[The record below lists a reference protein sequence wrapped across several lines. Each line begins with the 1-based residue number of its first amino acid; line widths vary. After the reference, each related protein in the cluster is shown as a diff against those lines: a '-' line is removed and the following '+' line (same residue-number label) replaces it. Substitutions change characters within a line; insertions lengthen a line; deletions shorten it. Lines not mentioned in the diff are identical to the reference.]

1 MPMSDL
7 LLRPVDR
14 LLGRFGLAMRI
25 GIIALMLLIPI
36 SALLVH
42 MSLQLTQQRD
52 STAAERSG
60 IPVAH
65 ELADLAGLVQHQ
77 RVLALVNQTDADT
90 STALR
95 RQIEQIDATARES
108 GLAITDAWN
117 ELKESLLRQP
127 VTHAGTSGDIWR
139 RSEQHIRDIHRL
151 IALAA
156 EKSGLLLDPEGP
168 SFMLMDL
175 AFAHVP
181 AYCEAVAQLA
191 ALEPAAAAAASSE
204 RALRQAVALQR
215 IEDTRG
221 LIEQRLDAL
230 KRTGE
235 REPDG
240 WREADAATRRLVAR
254 AQESQT
260 APQTDSREAARTI
273 DQTLETIDV
282 FHNHAIHRLDDLLKQ
297 RLERIEQDR
306 RVLGGLSLAGVLLAT
321 WLALGVAHSVRVRSK
336 QLIAHAEAAARG
348 ELDNTLELA
357 GHDELARI
365 GTAFAAVQ
373 DNLRALIGD
382 VGLLLDAARKG
393 RLDTR
398 ADSTRH
404 SGDYRLI
411 VEGINGSFDAMAR
424 PVLEVRDV
432 LGQMGQGHLDRRVEG
447 HCEGVFDELRQ
458 TLNGMADKISATLA
472 EVSSA
477 SQAVSSA
484 SHQVAATSQMLSH
497 AASGQAASVEETTAS
512 LQEMSGSIKDN
523 SEHAALTDTL
533 ATRAASEAIA
543 GNEAVA
549 RTVEAMQSIA
559 TRVSIIDDIAYQTN
573 LLALNAAIEAARAG
587 EHGKGFAV
595 VAAEVRKL
603 AERSQVAAQEIGQLA
618 GSSVT
623 LAEKAGSVLQ
633 LMVPS
638 ISQTSQLVQRIAAAS
653 NEQSH
658 GVRQISIAMN
668 QLNNSTQQ
676 SATASEQLSATA
688 EELSDQ
694 ANALESRLSFF
705 HLDTKQKPL
714 GAHPAPGARKA
725 GSMPIPPNT
734 ARRTTQSA
742 AGREELAVRHLAEE
756 AGFSAF

>member
-1 MPMSDL
+1 MSDL

-60 IPVAH
+60 IPIAH
-65 ELADLAGLVQHQ
+65 ELADLAGLLQQQ
-77 RVLALVNQTDADT
+77 RVLALLNQTDANT
-90 STALR
+90 SAALR
-95 RQIEQIDATARES
+95 RQIEQIDVAARES

-117 ELKESLLRQP
+117 ELRDDLLRQP
-127 VTHAGTSGDIWR
+127 VTHASTSGDIWL
-139 RSEQHIRDIHRL
+139 RSDQQIRDIHRL

-175 AFAHVP
+175 AFANIP

-191 ALEPAAAAAASSE
+191 AIETPATSPASAAE
-204 RALRQAVALQR
+204 RTLRQAVALQR
-215 IEDTRG
+215 IEDSRG
-221 LIEQRLDAL
+221 MIEQRLEAL

-240 WREADAATRRLVAR
+240 WREADATVRRLVAR
-254 AQESQT
+254 ALESSPAQK
-260 APQTDSREAARTI
+260 ADSREAVQTI
-273 DQTLETIDV
+273 ERTLETIDV

-297 RLERIEQDR
+297 RLDRIEHDR
-306 RVLGGLSLAGVLLAT
+306 WVLGALSLAGVLLAA
-321 WLALGVAHSVRVRSK
+321 WLALGVARSVRIRSE
-336 QLIAHAEAAARG
+336 QLITHAEAAARG
-348 ELDNTLELA
+348 ELNGTLELA

-365 GTAFAAVQ
+365 GKAFAVVQ

-432 LGQMGQGHLDRRVEG
+432 IGQMGQGHLDRRVEG

-458 TLNGMADKISATLA
+458 TLNGMVDKMSATLA

-623 LAEKAGSVLQ
+623 LAEKAGGVLQ
-633 LMVPS
+633 LMVPT
-638 ISQTSQLVQRIAAAS
+638 ISQTSELVQRIAAAS

-668 QLNNSTQQ
+668 QLNHSTQQ
-676 SATASEQLSATA
+676 SAAASEQLSATA

-694 ANALESRLSFF
+694 ARSLESRLSFF
-705 HLDTKQKPL
+705 HLDRKQAPPV
-714 GAHPAPGARKA
+714 APPAPSARRP
-725 GSMPIPPNT
+725 GSRPAPPNT
-734 ARRTTQSA
+734 AHRAPQSA
-742 AGREELAVRHLAEE
+742 TGQEALATRHLAEE